1 MTRVDLTRLR
11 QAVYR
16 LAGAGFLAPSPQ
28 TTLGTAGSIPI
39 LSDLG
44 LFDFP
49 YSLALVDYIH
59 RLADSDFD
67 ELTAAYMALFEV
79 GVGGAACPPTESAWR
94 SDARTGGVATLQSE
108 LRRTLLGYGL
118 RPTSR
123 AGHGVDH
130 VSVELDVMSSLCAEE
145 GNRLVEHRPTD
156 RIRAAQRDFLSRHL
170 GPWIPAFTAAVCATD
185 RHPVYTALASAT
197 HALVVHDTELV
208 SELDDS
214 METVR

>member
-1 MTRVDLTRLR
+1 VTRVDLTRLR

-79 GVGGAACPPTESAWR
+79 GVGGAASPRGGAMPEPAVSPR
-94 SDARTGGVATLQSE
+94 SNRSSGAPFSGTG
-108 LRRTLLGYGL
+108 
-118 RPTSR
+118 
-123 AGHGVDH
+123 
-130 VSVELDVMSSLCAEE
+130 
-145 GNRLVEHRPTD
+145 
-156 RIRAAQRDFLSRHL
+156 
-170 GPWIPAFTAAVCATD
+170 
-185 RHPVYTALASAT
+185 
-197 HALVVHDTELV
+197 
-208 SELDDS
+208 
-214 METVR
+214 